1 MANSLSGRTDGFSL
15 FWTKQALVG
24 CLLLVHPEGA
34 AQTPP
39 VSSPQG
45 TGPYTLSVSVNEVEI
60 TFHAA
65 DAHNLPVFDLR
76 PDEVDVFDNYHGPG
90 QIISMRELNGRSI
103 HAGFIVDTSGSVAT
117 QLVRARAEAQE
128 AVEKLVMATTDEG
141 TAIAFGR
148 SRRVVQSW
156 TNQKNSLVRS
166 IGEIGSTA
174 HDPIDG
180 TSVYDTLLS
189 TCLYE
194 FGKDVGETAANVILL
209 FSDGADTASHETMQA
224 AIDRC
229 RQNHTAIYAFSPKP
243 VQGTTSSLGPETLRR
258 LTEQT
263 GGRLFYTD
271 GPDGD
276 IHADLDTVASDLRS
290 EYFLLYRPKTLDHDG
305 AFHRI
310 VLVGPERVAEI
321 VSTSGFYAPP
331 R

>member
-1 MANSLSGRTDGFSL
+1 MANSLSGRTARFSL
-15 FWTKQALVG
+15 FWTGQALVG
-24 CLLLVHPEGA
+24 CLLLGHPEGA

-45 TGPYTLSVSVNEVEI
+45 TVPYTLSVSVNEVEI

-65 DAHNLPVFDLR
+65 DGHNLPVFDLR
-76 PDEVDVFDNYHGPG
+76 PDEVDVFDNDHGPG
-90 QIISMRELNGRSI
+90 QIISMRELNGRPI
-103 HAGFIVDTSGSVAT
+103 HAGFIIDTSGSVAT
-117 QLVRARAEAQE
+117 QLARTRREAQE
-128 AVEKLVMATTDEG
+128 AVAKLVMATTDEG
-141 TAIAFGR
+141 TAISFGR
-148 SRRVVQSW
+148 FRRVVQNW

-166 IGEIGSTA
+166 IGQIGATA
-174 HDPIDG
+174 YDPIDG

-194 FGKDVGETAANVILL
+194 FGRDAGATAANVILL

-229 RQNHTAIYAFSPKP
+229 RQNHTAIYAFSPEP
-243 VQGTTSSLGPETLRR
+243 VPGTSSLGPETLQR

-271 GPDGD
+271 APDGD
-276 IHADLDTVASDLRS
+276 IHADLDTVASDLRN
-290 EYFLLYRPKTLDHDG
+290 EYFLLYRPRTLNHDG

-310 VLVGPERVAEI
+310 VLVGPERVAKI
-321 VSTSGFYAPP
+321 VGTSGFYAPAY
-331 R
+331 